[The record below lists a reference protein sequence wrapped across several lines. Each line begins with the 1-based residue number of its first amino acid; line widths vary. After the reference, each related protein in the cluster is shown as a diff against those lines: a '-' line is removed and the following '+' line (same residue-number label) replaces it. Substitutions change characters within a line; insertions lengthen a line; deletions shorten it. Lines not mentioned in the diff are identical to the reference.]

1 MRYNGYPSADITGG
15 TASGYS
21 FGQATDAIEKIVK
34 ENLPEGMAY
43 EWTDLTFQEKRV
55 GNTSIY
61 IFALAV
67 LLAFLFLA
75 AQYNSWS
82 LPFAVLLIAP
92 MALLSAIGGIWI

>member
-43 EWTDLTFQEKRV
+43 EWTDLT
-55 GNTSIY
+55 
-61 IFALAV
+61 L
-67 LLAFLFLA
+67 
-75 AQYNSWS
+75 S
-82 LPFAVLLIAP
+82 LIH
-92 MALLSAIGGIWI
+92 I

>member
-1 MRYNGYPSADITGG
+1 MINIKLTSDADRVMRYNGYPSADITGV

-21 FGQATDAIEKIVK
+21 SGQATDAIEKIVK
-34 ENLPEGMAY
+34 ENLHEGMAY
-43 EWTDLTFQEKRV
+43 EWTDLT
-55 GNTSIY
+55 
-61 IFALAV
+61 LAV
-67 LLAFLFLA
+67 FFAFLILA